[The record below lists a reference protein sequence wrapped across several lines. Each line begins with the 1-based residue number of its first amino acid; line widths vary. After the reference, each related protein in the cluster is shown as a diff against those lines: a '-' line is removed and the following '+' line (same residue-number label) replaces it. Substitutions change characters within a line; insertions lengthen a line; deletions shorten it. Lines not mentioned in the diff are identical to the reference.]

1 MPATVIV
8 GTQWGDEGKGKI
20 VDFLAENA
28 DIVARYQGGD
38 NAGHTVVVEG
48 KEYRFHLIP
57 SGAIRGKKV
66 ILGNGMVI
74 NPALLLEE
82 IRRLQEN
89 GIEPDLLVSKKAHV
103 IFPFHRRLDA
113 LKEKRKKEKIGTT
126 KKGIGPAYTDKVA
139 RIGIRFGDLIDEH
152 ALKMKLEVLVDEK
165 NKELERYDEPPI
177 DFQKTLEE
185 YVFYGKQLGKYAGD
199 CSFEINKALDE
210 GKNVLIEG
218 AQGTHLD
225 IDHGTYPFVTSSN
238 TVAGGACTGL
248 GIGPTRIDEVAGVA
262 KAYTTRVG
270 AGAFP
275 TELHDKLGEKIREK
289 GGEYGTTTGRPRR
302 CGWFDAVLVKY
313 SVRVNALDWIALT
326 KLDVLTGLKTVKI
339 CVAYKNLVTGETT
352 EEFPQTLEELEHHEP
367 VYEEFPGWSENDV
380 KNGLKGNALK
390 YVKRLEEL
398 CGVPIKL
405 VGVGKSRSETII
417 LED

>member
-38 NAGHTVVVEG
+38 NAGHTVVVDG
-48 KEYRFHLIP
+48 REYRFHLIP

-66 ILGNGMVI
+66 VLGNGMVI
-74 NPALLLEE
+74 NPAVLLEE
-82 IRRLQEN
+82 IRRLKEN
-89 GIEPDLLVSKKAHV
+89 GIEPDLVISKKAHV

-113 LKEKRKKEKIGTT
+113 LKEKKEKIGTT

-139 RIGIRFGDLIDEH
+139 RIGVRFGDMLDEQ
-152 ALKMKLEVLVDEK
+152 ALRAKLEVLVDEK
-165 NKELERYDEPPI
+165 NKELEYHGEPSI

-185 YVFYGKQLGKYAGD
+185 YVFYGKLLGRYVGD
-199 CSFEINKALDE
+199 CSLEINKALDE

-248 GIGPTRIDEVAGVA
+248 GIGPTRINEVVGVA

-313 SVRVNALDWIALT
+313 SCRVNALDWIALT
-326 KLDVLTGLKTVKI
+326 KLDVLTGLKTIKI
-339 CVAYKNLVTGETT
+339 CVAYKDLVTGETT
-352 EEFPQTLEELEHHEP
+352 DTFPQTLEELENHEP
-367 VYEEFPGWSENDV
+367 VYEESPGWSEGDI
-380 KNGLKGNALK
+380 KEGLKGNALK
-390 YVKRLEEL
+390 YVRRLEEL
-398 CGVPIKL
+398 CGVPIRL
-405 VGVGKSRSETII
+405 VGVGKSRKET
-417 LED
+417 LEI